1 MSTFIKTTAGFCRE
15 QKNVVSTSKAASMTA
30 LSTPDFFEGLDDETI
45 SELRSYSS
53 ILIDTSELRSP
64 GFESFL
70 KLNAAAFRA
79 NGIMFSITTQVMTE
93 LFNSLC
99 VEDEEKRRLAHRGW
113 SLIGDAEYRDLFVTY
128 PPISIV
134 THADPN
140 LLDAARTLKFRYEK
154 NVLILTSDKKL
165 TSSIFNACYIEGEN
179 DENGMVHVLY
189 IDSRTAKLIRYHE
202 SRLEHLANG
211 VILPSWHIIGEPSI
225 KHKVEGY
232 FHDCIHNGDVFI
244 DSCSLRHVLGIGADE
259 TKFRIHLKRLCA
271 LRPGQKINVVTTSLY
286 DPEVRSAVE
295 AMPHLFNIVQAI
307 SPRMREEEAIFQAM
321 LDEARNSRE
330 PHMLLLTNKKGRFE
344 YILDRLPKSHKMQEF
359 WGCFIDAR
367 GLLRKA
373 VKDSD
378 TTQQAA

>member
-1 MSTFIKTTAGFCRE
+1 V
-15 QKNVVSTSKAASMTA
+15 QKDVVSTSKAASMMA
-30 LSTPDFFEGLDDETI
+30 PSTPDFFEGLDDKTI
-45 SELRSYSS
+45 ANLCRYFA

-79 NGIMFSITTQVMTE
+79 NGIKFSLTTQVMNE
-93 LFNSLC
+93 LYDSLC
-99 VEDEEKRRLAHRGW
+99 VEDEEKRFLAYRGW
-113 SLIGDAEYRDLFVTY
+113 ALIGDPEYRDLFNTY
-128 PPISIV
+128 PPSSIV
-134 THADPN
+134 MHADPN

-179 DENGMVHVLY
+179 DESGMVQVLY
-189 IDSRTAKLIRYHE
+189 IDSRTAKLMRYHE
-202 SRLEHLANG
+202 SRLEYLADG
-211 VILPSWHIIGEPSI
+211 VVPTSWHLIGEPSI

-232 FHDCIHNGDVFI
+232 FHDCIYNGDVFI
-244 DSCSLRHVLGIGADE
+244 DSCSLRHVLGVGAEE
-259 TKFRIHLKRLCA
+259 TKFLAHLKRLCA
-271 LRPGQKINVVTTSLY
+271 LRPGQKIHVVSTSLY
-286 DPEVRSAVE
+286 DPEIRSKVE
-295 AMPHLFNIVQAI
+295 AMPQLFNIIEALR
-307 SPRMREEEAIFQAM
+307 PHMREEEAIFQAM

-344 YILDRLPKSHKMQEF
+344 YILDRLPNSHKMQEF

-367 GLLRKA
+367 GLLRKT